1 MKFEK
6 EILSEFGEAV
16 VNDLRQSI
24 AFSGIRASGNLEQS
38 IRYELSETALTVFG
52 ASYAFAAEFGR
63 GPSQKSGGDLRAA
76 IRRWIDDKGIQPNDI
91 SKDSLAYL
99 ITRKIHNQGTLLFN
113 GTDAYGRTKPTE
125 ILNGVIN
132 DGRVDGLQEQLAIN
146 TVTAIRNF
154 LNNDNQA

>member
-1 MKFEK
+1 VKFEK
-6 EILSEFGEAV
+6 QILSEFGEAV
-16 VNDLRQSI
+16 VSDLRESI
-24 AFSGIRASGNLEQS
+24 ALSGIRASGNLEQS

-63 GPSQKSGGDLRAA
+63 GPTKQPGGDLRAA

-99 ITRKIHNQGTLLFN
+99 ITRKIHNEGTLLFN

-132 DGRVDGLQEQLAIN
+132 DGRVDDLQEQLAIK